1 MNNKI
6 ALVTGAGQ
14 GIGRSIAIKLAS
26 DGYHVFVND
35 LKEETAKAVVAEITN
50 AGNKATSAVC
60 DVSNSQAVAE
70 MFNSS
75 ASVGPV
81 LVLVNN
87 AGIFPFVDFATMSE
101 NDWDKVTA
109 VNTKSL
115 YLCSKHALAI
125 MDDGGRI
132 INISSIA
139 ATMGF
144 QGLVHYCTS
153 KGGVDGFTR
162 ALALEVAHRNIT
174 VNAIAPG
181 AIDTPGA
188 AGAMT
193 EEATKQLL
201 TKIPLRR
208 KGSPEEIASVVSFLA
223 SPAASYITGQSIVVD
238 GGWTIS

>member
-35 LKEETAKAVVAEITN
+35 LKEETAQAVVAEITN

-70 MFNSS
+70 MFKSI

-81 LVLVNN
+81 SVLVNN
-87 AGIFPFVDFATMSE
+87 AGIFPFVDFAHMSE
-101 NDWDKVTA
+101 ADWDKVNA
-109 VNTKSL
+109 VNTKSIFN
-115 YLCSKHALAI
+115 CTHTALLS
-125 MDDGGRI
+125 MPDGGRI

-139 ATMGF
+139 SLMGF
-144 QGLVHYCTS
+144 KGLVHYCAS

-162 ALALEVAHRNIT
+162 ALALEVAGRNIT
-174 VNAIAPG
+174 VNSIAPG

-188 AGAMT
+188 SGAT
-193 EEATKQLL
+193 DEETN
-201 TKIPLRR
+201 KIFLAKVPLGR
-208 KGSPEEIASVVSFLA
+208 KGQPEEIASVVSFLA
-223 SPAASYITGQSIVVD
+223 SDGASYITGQTIAVD
-238 GGWTIS
+238 GGWTIG